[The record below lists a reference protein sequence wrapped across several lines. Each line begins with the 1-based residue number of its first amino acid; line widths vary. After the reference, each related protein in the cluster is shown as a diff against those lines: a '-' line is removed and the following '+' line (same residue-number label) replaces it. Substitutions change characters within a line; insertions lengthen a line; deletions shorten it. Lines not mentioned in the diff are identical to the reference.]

1 MKALVGLIIFVS
13 STAAQA
19 APGHGHGD
27 GGIPITMVLW
37 QLANVLILF
46 GGIFYLTRKTIIESF
61 AKRRSDYLA
70 ASEKSQSLKQA
81 AEQELRTVLEN
92 LSKLKTTSED
102 SIRRAHAE
110 AAELKNNLI
119 KEAHELSM
127 RIKKE
132 AADSAAAETRRAKL
146 DLTQNFLGEA
156 FQNAES
162 QLKGISAQDKSK
174 LQTQFVENM
183 KVSQQ

>member
-1 MKALVGLIIFVS
+1 MKVLVWLIILVS
-13 STAAQA
+13 STGVLAAS
-19 APGHGHGD
+19 GHGHSD
-27 GGIPITMVLW
+27 GIPVSMVLW
-37 QLANVLILF
+37 QLANVVILF
-46 GGIFYLTRKTIIESF
+46 GGIFYLTRKTIVESF
-61 AKRRSDYLA
+61 AKRREDYIA

-110 AAELKNNLI
+110 AADLKNNLI
-119 KEAHELSM
+119 KEAQELSA
-127 RIKKE
+127 RIKKD
-132 AADSAAAETRRAKL
+132 AADTAAVETRRAKL
-146 DLTQNFLGEA
+146 DLTQSFLGEA

-174 LQTQFVENM
+174 LQTQFIENM